1 MSLRDQYFAGVTGLT
16 QKLKDAHDAG
26 VVLVGTGTGVGQW
39 DAITTGLQANASS
52 GLKKFTVTIAT
63 TYLPAALRGNKGD
76 NLILK
81 AYLSG
86 ITEQLSNQL
95 IYDFECTPTLNT
107 TDSVNTSI
115 DLNFTFA

>member
-1 MSLRDQYFAGVTGLT
+1 MSLRGQYFEGATGVT
-16 QKLKDAHDAG
+16 QKMQDAHDAG

-39 DAITTGLQANASS
+39 DAITAGLQANAAA
-52 GLKKFTVTIAT
+52 GLKKFTVTIPT
-63 TYLPAALRGNKGD
+63 TYLPATLRGNKGD

-95 IYDFECTPTLNT
+95 IYDFECTPVLNT
-107 TDSVNTSI
+107 SDSVDTKI
-115 DLNFTFA
+115 DLNFSFS

>member
-1 MSLRDQYFAGVTGLT
+1 MSLRDQYFAGATGLT

-26 VVLVGTGTGVGQW
+26 VALVGTGTGIGQW
-39 DAITTGLQANASS
+39 DAITAGLQGGAAA
-52 GLKKFTVTIAT
+52 GLKKFTVTIPT

-107 TDSVNTSI
+107 SDTVNTSI

>member
-1 MSLRDQYFAGVTGLT
+1 MSLRDQYFAGLTGLT
-16 QKLKDAHDAG
+16 QKLQDAHDAG
-26 VVLVGTGTGVGQW
+26 VALVGTGTGVGQW
-39 DAITTGLQANASS
+39 DAITTGLQTNAAA
-52 GLKKFTVTIAT
+52 GLKVFTITVPT

-107 TDSVNTSI
+107 SDTVTTSI
-115 DLNFTFA
+115 DLNFNFA

>member
-1 MSLRDQYFAGVTGLT
+1 MSLRDQYFAGATGLT
-16 QKLKDAHDAG
+16 QKLQDAHDAG
-26 VVLVGTGTGVGQW
+26 VALVGTQTGEGQW
-39 DAITTGLQANASS
+39 DTITAGLQSNAAS
-52 GLKKFTVTIAT
+52 GLKTFTVTVPT
-63 TYLPAALRGNKGD
+63 TYLPAALRGNKGN

-86 ITEQLSNQL
+86 VTEQLSSQL

-107 TDSVNTSI
+107 DDTVDTSI